1 MENVGRRMVEI
12 AEMVVPSVTAKEIHD
27 RRESGESVVILDVRE
42 ADEWAE
48 GHIKGAGLLS
58 RGRIEGRV
66 EEIIPDKDAR
76 IVTH

>member
-12 AEMVVPSVTAKEIHD
+12 AEVVVPSVTAKVTHD

-42 ADEWAE
+42 PDEWAE
-48 GHIKGAGLLS
+48 GHIEGAVLLS

-66 EEIIPDKDAR
+66 EEIIPDKDAC

>member
-12 AEMVVPSVTAKEIHD
+12 AEAVVPSVTAKETHD

-42 ADEWAE
+42 PDEWAE
-48 GHIKGAGLLS
+48 GHIKGAVLLS

-66 EEIIPDKDAR
+66 EEIIPDKDAC
-76 IVTH
+76 IVAH